1 MSLLSRWRRRR
12 PSAAPTRAQA
22 VQLLRDAKRAKARV
36 DRYEA
41 NPNDGYAT
49 PDRSLPPPPGIG
61 AP

>member
-12 PSAAPTRAQA
+12 AVPTTRAEA
-22 VQLLRDAKRAKARV
+22 VELLRQAERAKARA

-41 NPNDGYAT
+41 NPNAGYAT
-49 PDRSLPPPPGIG
+49 PDRSLPPPPGVGG

>member
-1 MSLLSRWRRRR
+1 
-12 PSAAPTRAQA
+12 
-22 VQLLRDAKRAKARV
+22 LRDAKRAKARV